1 MTFHDEDGLLHPERI
16 EQPPN
21 HFVSSIL
28 HSSKAPANVHCKNL
42 GLSGRLKRGAG
53 VRIFNNLNSQELSFK
68 LSHVSHEAVHQWLLS
83 EPDPQTE
90 TVLPNVIKHVGTK
103 SLGHSNPILSVAY
116 GGELLVTKDEKPMR
130 LWRAKDAT
138 LLRVISGCPGDTVS
152 FSPSRQK
159 IVTGYIYK
167 KSRIKLW
174 GPAGGNVVC
183 CGKTKI
189 TAGKDYPILSMPV

>member
-1 MTFHDEDGLLHPERI
+1 MTFHDEDGLLHQKRI
-16 EQPPN
+16 EQPPTN
-21 HFVSSIL
+21 SVSSIL
-28 HSSKAPANVHCKNL
+28 NSSKAPVNVHFKNL

-53 VRIFNNLNSQELSFK
+53 THLASLLQELSFE

-159 IVTGYIYK
+159 IVT
-167 KSRIKLW
+167 
-174 GPAGGNVVC
+174 
-183 CGKTKI
+183 
-189 TAGKDYPILSMPV
+189 